1 MEIKGIFKQT
11 IFASSTSNYKI
22 ILIEVNGKTEVV
34 CGDFINLDEGLN
46 YIFIGDYI
54 KHPKY
59 GKQFKALSYK
69 KDKDTKNGLITFLAS
84 DKFIGIGKKT
94 ATKIVETLGE
104 NALNLIVEDK
114 ANLDLVPGLNE
125 TRKKII
131 YEILKTKSDED
142 SIFLELYNF
151 GLTST
156 MAKKLYE
163 NYGINT
169 LTFIK
174 ENPYR
179 LIYEVSGFGFKRAD
193 EIALNLGFAK
203 DNEIRIQEAIIY
215 CLTNMC
221 YKDGNIFVYKKDLL
235 AESINFLEISEKP
248 ILEKMEYLNINKKII
263 IKDAKIYPINLY
275 NAELNVAKYLRAIN
289 EAPYKKYT
297 AEKITKALEVIEK
310 EMNICYTK
318 AQKQTLL
325 EVLNDKV
332 AIITGGPGT
341 GKTTIVKAIINL
353 YLKLNN
359 QTENTDI
366 LLLAPTGRAAKRL
379 QEVCHIQAST
389 IHKGLGYDYSGIFS
403 FNNMN
408 LLPYKLII
416 VDESSMIDIELA
428 YHLLDAINY
437 KAKLIFIGDEF
448 QLPSV
453 GPGEFLHDIIA
464 SNLFKC
470 YRLIEV
476 MRQVSDSNIIKLA
489 NMVLKQNIDK
499 KIFLLKKEV
508 YIYNLLHNNL
518 KAKIKQLLDNYLH
531 SGNDLKNL
539 QILIPIYSGNFGID
553 EINKFVQEN
562 YNPNKTKLLQTNEK
576 VFYINDR
583 VLQLQNEPEKGIM
596 NGDIGYVVDIDDKE
610 ILVDFNHK
618 LVRLN
623 KNDLENLTLA
633 YAISVHKS
641 QGAEY
646 DYVIFPILQNY
657 SLMLKRK
664 LVYTAITRA
673 KKKLILLGDIDY
685 LNLRIKLK
693 EGLRNT
699 SLIDQLI
706 LKKELTPYDFL

>member
-248 ILEKMEYLNINKKII
+248 ILEKMEYLNVNKKII

-297 AEKITKALEVIEK
+297 AEKITKALEVIEN

-518 KAKIKQLLDNYLH
+518 KAKIKQLLDNYLQ

-539 QILIPIYSGNFGID
+539 QILIPIYTKKYFILMTGFYNFKM
-553 EINKFVQEN
+553 NRK
-562 YNPNKTKLLQTNEK
+562 K
-576 VFYINDR
+576 V
-583 VLQLQNEPEKGIM
+583 L
-596 NGDIGYVVDIDDKE
+596 
-610 ILVDFNHK
+610 
-618 LVRLN
+618 
-623 KNDLENLTLA
+623 
-633 YAISVHKS
+633 
-641 QGAEY
+641 
-646 DYVIFPILQNY
+646 
-657 SLMLKRK
+657 
-664 LVYTAITRA
+664 
-673 KKKLILLGDIDY
+673 
-685 LNLRIKLK
+685 
-693 EGLRNT
+693 
-699 SLIDQLI
+699 
-706 LKKELTPYDFL
+706 

>member
-22 ILIEVNGKTEVV
+22 ILIEVDGKTEVV
-34 CGDFINLDEGLN
+34 CGNFTNLDEGLN

-59 GKQFKALSYK
+59 GKQFKTSSYK

-142 SIFLELYNF
+142 SIYLELYNF
-151 GLTST
+151 GLTAT

-163 NYGINT
+163 NYGFNT
-169 LTFIK
+169 LSFIK

-203 DNEIRIQEAIIY
+203 DNEIRVQEAIIY

-235 AESINFLEISEKP
+235 TESINFLEISDKL
-248 ILEKMEYLNINKKII
+248 ILEKMEYLNTNKKIM
-263 IKDAKIYPINLY
+263 IKADKVYPNKLY
-275 NAELNVAKYLRAIN
+275 NAELNVAKYLKAIN
-289 EAPYKKYT
+289 DAPYKKYS
-297 AEKITKALEVIEK
+297 ADKIIKSLEEIEK
-310 EMNICYTK
+310 ETNICYTK

-325 EVLNDKV
+325 EVLNDKI

-341 GKTTIVKAIINL
+341 GKTTLVKAIINL
-353 YLKLNN
+353 YLKINS

-389 IHKGLGYDYSGIFS
+389 IHKGLGYDYSGVFS

-470 YRLIEV
+470 YRLTEV

-508 YIYNLLHNNL
+508 YNYNLLYNNL
-518 KAKIKQLLDNYLH
+518 KAKIKQLLDNYLQ
-531 SGNDLKNL
+531 SGNELKNL
-539 QILIPIYSGNFGID
+539 QILIPIYNGNFGID

-562 YNPNKTKLLQTNEK
+562 YNPNKTKALQANEK
-576 VFYINDR
+576 IFYINDR

-610 ILVDFNHK
+610 MLVDFNHK
-618 LVRLN
+618 IVRLT

-646 DYVIFPILQNY
+646 DYVIFPILQSY

-673 KKKLILLGDIDY
+673 KKKLILLGDINY
-685 LNLRIKLK
+685 LNLRIRLK

-699 SLIDQLI
+699 SLIDQLV